1 MSIGKEIY
9 ALRKQK
15 GLSQEGLADRL
26 QVSRQSVS
34 LWETDQTV
42 PSIDNLLRMC
52 DIFGVSMDKL
62 CGREVPPPA
71 EDATKLPAEGSV
83 PPGKNVSEKAPPDG
97 ENAGMVACVSSVA
110 DEAAVKELF
119 GAQVRQTYAVYAVF
133 IVLCLWAAVAQIAEG
148 VYEWLAVPGVLLL
161 IAAVGLVCT
170 AVRWRQRRK
179 KFSADGPHETV
190 FRFYADRF
198 EADCRSKSTF
208 LSYCKNYTDVER
220 LDERGNYVCLLVD
233 GGWILFDREKLT
245 GDAALALHL
254 LRGSAKVCR
263 SPLGKRTNERPAL
276 PERKAAVLRGVLLA
290 LFVLSL
296 CSVLFGLLL
305 VALIASSS
313 PLPEAAWSMAEN
325 MWAFLV
331 FLPLPLASLLLG
343 VYGRSKGLR
352 CTKNIA
358 AGGIAAV
365 ILFVYGLFPVFF
377 AGDLSDD
384 YAYLTRVET
393 AVGIELPDEGVI
405 STQYS
410 DGGAAEGFKDLEES
424 VARFADGAQ
433 TEAFEAGLAGGVL
446 WQAALP
452 GNAAVDEYAR
462 IRTAEAEYYLIYN
475 VQTGRYDGA
484 VAAGENE
491 FYFLAYQTGK
501 NLLYVFHYLYIV

>member
-1 MSIGKEIY
+1 
-9 ALRKQK
+9 
-15 GLSQEGLADRL
+15 
-26 QVSRQSVS
+26 
-34 LWETDQTV
+34 
-42 PSIDNLLRMC
+42 
-52 DIFGVSMDKL
+52 
-62 CGREVPPPA
+62 
-71 EDATKLPAEGSV
+71 
-83 PPGKNVSEKAPPDG
+83 
-97 ENAGMVACVSSVA
+97 
-110 DEAAVKELF
+110 
-119 GAQVRQTYAVYAVF
+119 
-133 IVLCLWAAVAQIAEG
+133 
-148 VYEWLAVPGVLLL
+148 
-161 IAAVGLVCT
+161 
-170 AVRWRQRRK
+170 
-179 KFSADGPHETV
+179 
-190 FRFYADRF
+190 
-198 EADCRSKSTF
+198 
-208 LSYCKNYTDVER
+208 
-220 LDERGNYVCLLVD
+220 
-233 GGWILFDREKLT
+233 
-245 GDAALALHL
+245 
-254 LRGSAKVCR
+254 
-263 SPLGKRTNERPAL
+263 
-276 PERKAAVLRGVLLA
+276 
-290 LFVLSL
+290 
-296 CSVLFGLLL
+296 
-305 VALIASSS
+305 
-313 PLPEAAWSMAEN
+313 MAEN

-393 AVGIELPDEGVI
+393 AVGIELPDDGVI

-484 VAAGENE
+484 VATGENE